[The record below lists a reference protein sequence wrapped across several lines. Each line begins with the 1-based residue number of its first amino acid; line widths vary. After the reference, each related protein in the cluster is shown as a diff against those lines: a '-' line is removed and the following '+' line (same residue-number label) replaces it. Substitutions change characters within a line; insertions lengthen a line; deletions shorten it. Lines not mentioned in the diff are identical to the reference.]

1 MPGATVGVVPD
12 VPGARTERWTD
23 PVSADRGP
31 GERTGFAHEVQ
42 LQVDFEPGARL
53 SRRPRRSRAPRP
65 RSCPRAAKWR
75 RGTSRCPTAGACASR
90 WWSTAAPSTSTSSA
104 TIERRARIVV
114 PDLVPGGQVV
124 EFKPFESEG
133 NPSQLNVAWRNPGTR
148 SDIFHYFGLDAEA
161 LEFYS

>member
-1 MPGATVGVVPD
+1 M
-12 VPGARTERWTD
+12 
-23 PVSADRGP
+23 
-31 GERTGFAHEVQ
+31 
-42 LQVDFEPGARL
+42 
-53 SRRPRRSRAPRP
+53 
-65 RSCPRAAKWR
+65 
-75 RGTSRCPTAGACASR
+75 TSRCPTAGACASR
-90 WWSTAAPSTSTSSA
+90 WSSTAAPSTSTSSA

-114 PDLVPGGQVV
+114 PDLVPGGEVV